1 MTSSPIR
8 KAVIPAA
15 GLGTRFLPVTKVLPK
30 EMLPVA
36 ARPLIQYA
44 VEEAAASGIE
54 SVILVVSRGKGLL
67 AEHFQRNRHL
77 ENVLSGRGQAEEAE
91 MLRDLSKL
99 VEVST
104 VWQQELLGLA
114 DAVHTARPLIG
125 DAPFAVI
132 LPDALIDSE
141 VPCLRQLMNCYEHH
155 PGCIVATQM
164 VEAAEVERY
173 GIVDVL
179 PMRDTCCDG
188 RTLGV
193 SSLVER
199 PRPGSTTSRYGIFG
213 RYILEPEI
221 FACIEHTRP
230 GFNGELQLTDALM
243 LCSARVPLYAYCF
256 EGKHFDAG
264 SKLGL
269 LQANIAYTLKDP
281 DLAQPLREH
290 LARLQHSAL
299 SIRHSVVGAVGT

>member
-1 MTSSPIR
+1 MNSSPIR

-77 ENVLSGRGQAEEAE
+77 ESVLSGRGQSEEAE
-91 MLRDLSKL
+91 LIRHLSEL

-114 DAVHTARPLIG
+114 DAVQTARPLIG

-132 LPDALIDSE
+132 LPDALIDSP
-141 VPCLRQLMNCYEHH
+141 VPCTRQLMDCYEQH
-155 PGCIVATQM
+155 PGCIVATQL
-164 VEAAEVERY
+164 VEPEEVERY

-179 PMRDTCCDG
+179 PMRDPCCNR

-193 SSLVER
+193 SSLIER
-199 PRPGSTTSRYGIFG
+199 PRPGSTASRYGIFG
-213 RYILEPEI
+213 RYILQPEI
-221 FACIEHTRP
+221 FPCIEHTRP

-243 LCSARVPLYAYCF
+243 LCAAQVPLYAYRF
-256 EGKHFDAG
+256 EGRHFDAG

-281 DLAQPLREH
+281 QLAQPLREH
-290 LARLQHSAL
+290 LASLQHSAL
-299 SIRHSVVGAVGT
+299 GIQHSVVES